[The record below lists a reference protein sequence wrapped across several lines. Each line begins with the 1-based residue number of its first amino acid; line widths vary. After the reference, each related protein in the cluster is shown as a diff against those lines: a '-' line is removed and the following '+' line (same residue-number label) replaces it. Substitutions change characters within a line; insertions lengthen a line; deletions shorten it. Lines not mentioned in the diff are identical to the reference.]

1 VAARVRRSFAQ
12 GLVRPGGMK
21 AAEPLLRLAV
31 RDTVLSSLDDSDVE
45 ELRALGE
52 MLGVNIPEEI
62 EEWEPV
68 LEGFVQ
74 AIQSKR
80 TIQDLVGVLFAV
92 RLLDYE
98 ARGRNEHQWQ
108 TDDDFCRYVTL
119 LVELG
124 YEPSD
129 IERELLAEWASDD
142 QEAEATV

>member
-1 VAARVRRSFAQ
+1 
-12 GLVRPGGMK
+12 
-21 AAEPLLRLAV
+21 
-31 RDTVLSSLDDSDVE
+31 VLSSLDDSDVE
-45 ELRALGE
+45 ELRALSE

-62 EEWEPV
+62 EEWGPV

-74 AIQSKR
+74 AIKSKR
-80 TIQDLVGVLFAV
+80 TVQDLIGVLFAV

-98 ARGRNEHQWQ
+98 TRGHNEHQWQ
-108 TDDDFCRYVTL
+108 TDEGFCRYVTL

-142 QEAEATV
+142 QQAEATV

>member
-1 VAARVRRSFAQ
+1 MAARRSF
-12 GLVRPGGMK
+12 G
-21 AAEPLLRLAV
+21 
-31 RDTVLSSLDDSDVE
+31 SSLHRLSDSHPYAPDCSRQI
-45 ELRALGE
+45 LSRD
-52 MLGVNIPEEI
+52 
-62 EEWEPV
+62 
-68 LEGFVQ
+68 LEAFVQ

-80 TIQDLVGVLFAV
+80 TVQDLIGVLFAA

-108 TDDDFCRYVTL
+108 TDDGFCRYVTL

-142 QEAEATV
+142 QEAEASP